1 MNYGSRRYRKSR
13 LTIPALLT
21 LVIFSFILKA
31 RMALTVRTAKMARMV
46 PMVLTARTA
55 NPPTNFGRN
64 MSLPESMI
72 LTILEVNGIKPRH
85 RWWIS
90 IGSLRETMAR
100 MDLSH
105 ISRMETGGLEI
116 MTPESKPKVTRATKV
131 IPEIKVIRVIK
142 EILEPKEI
150 RVIKE
155 TKETK
160 ETKAIK
166 VIRAIPV
173 FPAKMELTA
182 RARTKCGKDT
192 FKKRLPPEAKWLI
205 RTEMKSHW
213 TIFPFRNSSN
223 I

>member
-155 TKETK
+155 TK
-160 ETKAIK
+160 AIK
-166 VIRAIPV
+166 VIRAIRAIPV

>member
-1 MNYGSRRYRKSR
+1 MKNHFRS
-13 LTIPALLT
+13 LI
-21 LVIFSFILKA
+21 
-31 RMALTVRTAKMARMV
+31 MALIGVSMLASCNSLEVTMPVGPRGEQGIQGVAGKDGLSAYELWVKAVHEKQIDYTGSVDISHFFLYLKGKDGVDGKDGKDGKDGADGV
-46 PMVLTARTA
+46 DGA
-55 NPPTNFGRN
+55 NGKSAYELWKEYVTTG
-64 MSLPESMI
+64 SMI

-155 TKETK
+155 TK
-160 ETKAIK
+160 AIK

-173 FPAKMELTA
+173 FPAK
-182 RARTKCGKDT
+182 
-192 FKKRLPPEAKWLI
+192 W
-205 RTEMKSHW
+205 S
-213 TIFPFRNSSN
+213 
-223 I
+223 

>member
-1 MNYGSRRYRKSR
+1 MALIGVSMLASCNSLEVTMPVGPRGEQGIQGVAGKDGLSAYELWVKAVQEKQIDYTGSVDISH
-13 LTIPALLT
+13 
-21 LVIFSFILKA
+21 FSFILKA

-142 EILEPKEI
+142 EILEPKVI

-155 TKETK
+155 TKAIK
-160 ETKAIK
+160 VIK

-173 FPAKMELTA
+173 FPAK
-182 RARTKCGKDT
+182 
-192 FKKRLPPEAKWLI
+192 W
-205 RTEMKSHW
+205 S
-213 TIFPFRNSSN
+213 
-223 I
+223 